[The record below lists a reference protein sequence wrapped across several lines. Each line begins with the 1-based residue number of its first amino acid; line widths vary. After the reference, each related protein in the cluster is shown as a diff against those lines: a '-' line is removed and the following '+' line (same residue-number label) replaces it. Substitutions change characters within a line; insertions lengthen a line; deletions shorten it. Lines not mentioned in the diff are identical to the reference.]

1 MSDRLRKTVYVKQC
15 SNVFQC
21 FYVRIVLVAM
31 ECLSMVILNIFYF
44 IIIYLFWN
52 YLCTLNSYI
61 YYLMYY
67 NFEVIFEF
75 EMFELSLFELC
86 CCFTPEFR
94 VVSLKKTIFWCFF
107 YIFFL
112 LLNWL
117 LLVMSLKT
125 KIKVSN
131 HFSNHF
137 SAWECFSHKN
147 AFISFSISRQLFLV
161 RASCTKLPI
170 TKRRKMRKT
179 QNLFLIK
186 DEILMFLLRYFMCP

>member
-1 MSDRLRKTVYVKQC
+1 MYVKQC

-94 VVSLKKTIFWCFF
+94 VVSLKKNNFLV
-107 YIFFL
+107 FFL
-112 LLNWL
+112 YLFFTVELTAVSDVTEDKNKSVKSLFKTLFCLRVFLSQKCIYLLFYFQ
-117 LLVMSLKT
+117 T
-125 KIKVSN
+125 
-131 HFSNHF
+131 
-137 SAWECFSHKN
+137 A
-147 AFISFSISRQLFLV
+147 ISGESEL
-161 RASCTKLPI
+161 
-170 TKRRKMRKT
+170 
-179 QNLFLIK
+179 
-186 DEILMFLLRYFMCP
+186 Y